1 MGIIQHLN
9 DLDAIN
15 ARWPHIHHKPE
26 PETTQLEQ
34 ENSTVSNDQ
43 KTQLGQITGTLRDLA
58 QVFAI
63 VTPYASTE
71 PTRPAQQLATITGQ
85 VFECCDSYAAVR
97 HTTDQLTTAATP
109 QPFTLPAL
117 EVSKALTA
125 AAKLVGKHA
134 GQVTATLT
142 ATPEAWTLTTT
153 AGQTHTGNNPQHD
166 TPNTGAIWTA
176 AQTTTETTFEPFS
189 LAQWQIERLA
199 KTTKQAANNDQPATL
214 TNYSTSTKP
223 VIYTI
228 TTGTSTTQVLIMPT
242 KTK

>member
-1 MGIIQHLN
+1 M
-9 DLDAIN
+9 
-15 ARWPHIHHKPE
+15 
-26 PETTQLEQ
+26 
-34 ENSTVSNDQ
+34 SNDQ

-63 VTPYASTE
+63 VTPYTAGPNKPMCE
-71 PTRPAQQLATITGQ
+71 LATITGQ

-97 HTTDQLTTAATP
+97 HTSDQFTTAANP
-109 QPFTLPAL
+109 QPFTLPAG

-125 AAKLVGKHA
+125 AAKLAGKHA
-134 GQVTATLT
+134 GQITATLT
-142 ATPEAWTLTTT
+142 ATPETWTLTTT
-153 AGQTHTGNNPQHD
+153 EGQTISGNNPQHE
-166 TPNTGAIWTA
+166 TPNTSAIWQA
-176 AQTTTETTFEPFS
+176 AQTTPPDTFEPFS

-199 KTTKQAANNDQPATL
+199 KTTKQTAGTDQPATL

-228 TTGTSTTQVLIMPT
+228 TTATSTTQVLIMPT

>member
-1 MGIIQHLN
+1 M
-9 DLDAIN
+9 
-15 ARWPHIHHKPE
+15 
-26 PETTQLEQ
+26 
-34 ENSTVSNDQ
+34 SNDQ
-43 KTQLGQITGTLRDLA
+43 KTQLGQITGTLKDLA

-71 PTRPAQQLATITGQ
+71 PTKPALQLATITGG
-85 VFECCDSYAAVR
+85 VVECCDSYAAIR
-97 HTTDQLTTAATP
+97 HISTNTNNNTP
-109 QPFTLPAL
+109 LPFTLPAS

-125 AAKLVGKHA
+125 AAKLAGKHA

-153 AGQTHTGNNPQHD
+153 AGQTHTGNNPQHE

-176 AQTTTETTFEPFS
+176 AQNTTPDTFEPFS
-189 LAQWQIERLA
+189 LAQWQIERIA

-228 TTGTSTTQVLIMPT
+228 TTATSTTQVLVMPT

>member
-1 MGIIQHLN
+1 M
-9 DLDAIN
+9 
-15 ARWPHIHHKPE
+15 
-26 PETTQLEQ
+26 
-34 ENSTVSNDQ
+34 SNDQ
-43 KTQLGQITGTLRDLA
+43 KTQLGQITGTLKDLA

-71 PTRPAQQLATITGQ
+71 KQALQLATITGQ

-109 QPFTLPAL
+109 LPFTLPAS

-125 AAKLVGKHA
+125 AAKLAGKHA
-134 GQVTATLT
+134 GTVTATLT
-142 ATPEAWTLTTT
+142 ATPEAWTLTTS
-153 AGQTHTGNNPQHD
+153 AGQTHTGNNPQHE

-176 AQTTTETTFEPFS
+176 TQTTEPTTFEPFS

-199 KTTKQAANNDQPATL
+199 KTTKQVSHGNDQPATL
-214 TNYSTSTKP
+214 TNYNTSTKP

-228 TTGTSTTQVLIMPT
+228 TTQTSSTLVLIMPT

>member
-1 MGIIQHLN
+1 M
-9 DLDAIN
+9 
-15 ARWPHIHHKPE
+15 
-26 PETTQLEQ
+26 T
-34 ENSTVSNDQ
+34 NDQ

-71 PTRPAQQLATITGQ
+71 KQALQLATITGQ
-85 VFECCDSYAAVR
+85 VFECCDIYAAVK
-97 HTTDQLTTAATP
+97 HTSNDITNLTP
-109 QPFTLPAL
+109 QPFTVPAS

-125 AAKLVGKHA
+125 AAKLAGKHA

-142 ATPEAWTLTTT
+142 ATPEAWTLTTNE
-153 AGQTHTGNNPQHD
+153 GQTHTGNNPQHE
-166 TPNTGAIWTA
+166 TPNTGAIWRN
-176 AQTTTETTFEPFS
+176 AQTTTETTFTPFS

-199 KTTKQAANNDQPATL
+199 KTTKQVSNYNEQAATL

-228 TTGTSTTQVLIMPT
+228 TTATSTTQVLVMPIRT
-242 KTK
+242 Q

>member
-1 MGIIQHLN
+1 M
-9 DLDAIN
+9 
-15 ARWPHIHHKPE
+15 
-26 PETTQLEQ
+26 
-34 ENSTVSNDQ
+34 SNDQ

-71 PTRPAQQLATITGQ
+71 KAALQLATITGAL
-85 VFECCDSYAAVR
+85 FECCDSYAAIR

-109 QPFTLPAL
+109 QPFTLPAS

-125 AAKLVGKHA
+125 AAKLAGKHA
-134 GQVTATLT
+134 NTTTATLT
-142 ATPEAWTLTTT
+142 TTPEAWTLTTS
-153 AGQTHTGNNPQHD
+153 AGQTHTGNNPQHE
-166 TPNTGAIWTA
+166 TPNTSAIWTT
-176 AQTTTETTFEPFS
+176 AQTTTPDTFAPFS

-214 TNYSTSTKP
+214 TNYSTPTKP

-228 TTGTSTTQVLIMPT
+228 TTATSSTLVLIMPT
-242 KTK
+242 RLHTTQ